1 MQNVPKIVLE
11 RVRRASHA
19 SSEVHPDADLL
30 TAFAEQSLGKS
41 EREHVME
48 HLSRCGDCRDVVALA
63 LPATDSVVMP
73 ASSSAVRAA
82 WPNPT
87 WLSWPALRWGVVA
100 AGIVLITSVGLLQ
113 YKQRAQQQQSVAVV
127 AMPARQYEKIN
138 TAVQNAPDNTP
149 NNAPNTA
156 PNTAPNHDQAPAAQV
171 IGRQDQEMAKVLAGG
186 RARALTGGT
195 QGKKS
200 LDQPSASLNALFPA
214 PQSTSGPKSAAGI
227 GAGSGIGFGS
237 GSGKASPASP
247 QNPNAQLP
255 GAPAGQV
262 SVSGASLAGE
272 VQAEPKAAQDQV
284 HEQLAQN
291 RTDLPSQ
298 KQRLDNLD
306 VVKAKDSVAPQAQSG
321 VALARNVPSPNVSLE
336 KGAVSSPRWTISS
349 SGVLQRSFDAGT
361 TWEDVDVS
369 RSSLA
374 NGARMQG
381 AAELKN
387 HDRNKQDRNK
397 KVRTKEA
404 NPVVVFRAV
413 AALGPEVWAGGTSA
427 MLYHSLDAGSYW
439 TRVVP
444 AEANASLAG
453 DVITVE
459 FSDAQHGKI
468 TTSAG
473 ELWMT
478 NDDGQTWHKQ
488 Q

>member
-1 MQNVPKIVLE
+1 MQNVPKIVQE

-19 SSEVHPDADLL
+19 SSEIHPDADLL
-30 TAFAEQSLGKS
+30 TAFVEQSLGKS

-48 HLSRCGDCRDVVALA
+48 HLTRCGDCREVVALA
-63 LPATDSVVMP
+63 LPATDSVVIP
-73 ASSSAVRAA
+73 ASSSDVRAA
-82 WPNPT
+82 WLNPA

-100 AGIVLITSVGLLQ
+100 AGIVLVTSVGLVQ

-138 TAVQNAPDNTP
+138 TALQNAPSNLPT
-149 NNAPNTA
+149 
-156 PNTAPNHDQAPAAQV
+156 HDQAPAAQV
-171 IGRQDQEMAKVLAGG
+171 IGRQDQGMAKVPVGG
-186 RARALTGGT
+186 RARAFTGGT
-195 QGKKS
+195 QAKKS
-200 LDQPSASLNALFPA
+200 LDQPSASLNTLFPA
-214 PQSTSGPKSAAGI
+214 PQSTSGPKSAVGI
-227 GAGSGIGFGS
+227 GGASGIGFGS

-255 GAPAGQV
+255 GAPSGQV
-262 SVSGASLAGE
+262 LVSGASQAGE
-272 VQAEPKAAQDQV
+272 VQVESAPVAAQDQV

-291 RTDLPSQ
+291 QTDLPSQ
-298 KQRLDNLD
+298 KQRLNNLD
-306 VVKAKDSVAPQAQSG
+306 VVKAKESVAPQAQSS
-321 VALARNVPSPNVSLE
+321 VALARTVSPPNVSLQ
-336 KGAVSSPRWTISS
+336 KGTGSSPRWTISS
-349 SGVLQRSFDAGT
+349 SGVLQRSFNAGM
-361 TWEDVDVS
+361 TWEDVNVS
-369 RSSLA
+369 QSSLA
-374 NGARMQG
+374 NGARRES

-387 HDRNKQDRNK
+387 QDWNK

-444 AEANASLAG
+444 VEANAALAG
-453 DVITVE
+453 DVISVE